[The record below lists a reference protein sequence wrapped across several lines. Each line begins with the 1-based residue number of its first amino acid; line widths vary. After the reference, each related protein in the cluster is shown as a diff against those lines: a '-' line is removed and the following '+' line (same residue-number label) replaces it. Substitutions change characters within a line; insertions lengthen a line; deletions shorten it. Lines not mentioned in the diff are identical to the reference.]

1 MWEPGEEDEVA
12 EAGED
17 EKRVAPKTKE
27 TRETWE
33 EREARETRAREELA
47 AVTRESST
55 AQDSGISSTSDS
67 TVSYSPASRGQGK
80 EDLSTVPWYEAEMP
94 RWVPRLRGCS
104 YLRIY
109 IPHRRRPASRYRLA
123 HGTRP
128 GLAF

>member
-12 EAGED
+12 TAGED
-17 EKRVAPKTKE
+17 GTRVAPETRDARE
-27 TRETWE
+27 TRET
-33 EREARETRAREELA
+33 RETRAREELA

-67 TVSYSPASRGQGK
+67 TVSYSAASRGQGQ

-94 RWVPRLRGCS
+94 RWVPRPRGCC

-109 IPHRRRPASRYRLA
+109 IPHRRRPGSRYRLT
-123 HGTRP
+123 HGTRL

>member
-12 EAGED
+12 TAGED
-17 EKRVAPKTKE
+17 GTRVAPE
-27 TRETWE
+27 TRDA
-33 EREARETRAREELA
+33 REARETRETRAREELA

-67 TVSYSPASRGQGK
+67 TVSYSAASRGQGE

-94 RWVPRLRGCS
+94 RWVPRPRGCC

-109 IPHRRRPASRYRLA
+109 IPHRRRPGSRYRLT
-123 HGTRP
+123 HGTRL

>member
-12 EAGED
+12 TAGED
-17 EKRVAPKTKE
+17 GTRVAPE
-27 TRETWE
+27 TRDA
-33 EREARETRAREELA
+33 REAPETRETRAREELA

-67 TVSYSPASRGQGK
+67 TVSYSAASRGQGQ

-94 RWVPRLRGCS
+94 RWVPRPRGCC

-109 IPHRRRPASRYRLA
+109 IPHRRRPGSRYRLT
-123 HGTRP
+123 HGTRL

>member
-12 EAGED
+12 TAGEEGTRVAPETRDAREAGE
-17 EKRVAPKTKE
+17 
-27 TRETWE
+27 TRE
-33 EREARETRAREELA
+33 ARAREELA

-67 TVSYSPASRGQGK
+67 TVSYSAASRGQGE

-94 RWVPRLRGCS
+94 RWVPRPRGCC

-109 IPHRRRPASRYRLA
+109 IPHRRRPGSRYRLT
-123 HGTRP
+123 HGTRL

>member
-12 EAGED
+12 TAGED
-17 EKRVAPKTKE
+17 GTRVAPE
-27 TRETWE
+27 TRDA
-33 EREARETRAREELA
+33 REARETRETRAREELA

-67 TVSYSPASRGQGK
+67 TVSYSAASRGQGR

-94 RWVPRLRGCS
+94 RWVPRPRGCC

-109 IPHRRRPASRYRLA
+109 IPHRRRPGSRYRLT
-123 HGTRP
+123 HGTRL

>member
-12 EAGED
+12 TAGED
-17 EKRVAPKTKE
+17 GTRVAPETRDARE
-27 TRETWE
+27 TRET
-33 EREARETRAREELA
+33 RETRAREELA

-67 TVSYSPASRGQGK
+67 TVSYSAASRGQGQ

-94 RWVPRLRGCS
+94 RWVPRPRGCC

-109 IPHRRRPASRYRLA
+109 IPHRRRPGSRYRLT

>member
-12 EAGED
+12 TAGED
-17 EKRVAPKTKE
+17 GTRVAPETRDARE
-27 TRETWE
+27 TRET
-33 EREARETRAREELA
+33 RETRAREELA

-67 TVSYSPASRGQGK
+67 TVSYSAASRDQCE

-94 RWVPRLRGCS
+94 RWVPRPRGCC

-109 IPHRRRPASRYRLA
+109 IPHRRRPGSRYRLT
-123 HGTRP
+123 HGTRL

>member
-12 EAGED
+12 TAGED
-17 EKRVAPKTKE
+17 GTRVAPE
-27 TRETWE
+27 TRDARETLE
-33 EREARETRAREELA
+33 TRETRAREELA

-67 TVSYSPASRGQGK
+67 TVSYSAASRGQGE

-94 RWVPRLRGCS
+94 RWVPRPRGCC

-109 IPHRRRPASRYRLA
+109 IPHRRRPGSRYRLT
-123 HGTRP
+123 HGTRL

>member
-17 EKRVAPKTKE
+17 GTRVAPKTRE
-27 TRETWE
+27 TRET
-33 EREARETRAREELA
+33 REARETRAREELA

-94 RWVPRLRGCS
+94 RWVP
-104 YLRIY
+104 
-109 IPHRRRPASRYRLA
+109 SRA
-123 HGTRP
+123 VNEHS
-128 GLAF
+128 

>member
-12 EAGED
+12 TAGED
-17 EKRVAPKTKE
+17 GTRVAPETRDARE
-27 TRETWE
+27 TRET
-33 EREARETRAREELA
+33 RETRAREDLA

-67 TVSYSPASRGQGK
+67 TVSYSAASRGQGQ

-94 RWVPRLRGCS
+94 RWVPRPRGCC

-109 IPHRRRPASRYRLA
+109 IPHRRRPGSRYRLT
-123 HGTRP
+123 HGTRL

>member
-12 EAGED
+12 TAGEDGTRVAPETRDAREAGE
-17 EKRVAPKTKE
+17 T
-27 TRETWE
+27 
-33 EREARETRAREELA
+33 RETRAREELA

-67 TVSYSPASRGQGK
+67 TVSYSAASRGQGQ

-94 RWVPRLRGCS
+94 RWVPRPRGCC

-109 IPHRRRPASRYRLA
+109 IPHRRRPGSRYRLT
-123 HGTRP
+123 HGTRL

>member
-12 EAGED
+12 TAGED
-17 EKRVAPKTKE
+17 GTRVAPE
-27 TRETWE
+27 TRDA
-33 EREARETRAREELA
+33 REARETRETRAREELA

-67 TVSYSPASRGQGK
+67 TVSYSAASRGQGQ

-94 RWVPRLRGCS
+94 RWVPRPRGCC

-109 IPHRRRPASRYRLA
+109 IPHRRRPGSRYRLT
-123 HGTRP
+123 HGTRL
-128 GLAF
+128 GIAF

>member
-12 EAGED
+12 TAGED
-17 EKRVAPKTKE
+17 GTRVAPE
-27 TRETWE
+27 TRD
-33 EREARETRAREELA
+33 ERETRDARETRAREELA

-67 TVSYSPASRGQGK
+67 TVSYSAASRGQGQ

-94 RWVPRLRGCS
+94 RWVPRPRGCC

-109 IPHRRRPASRYRLA
+109 IPHRRRPGSRYRLT
-123 HGTRP
+123 HGTRL

>member
-12 EAGED
+12 TAGED
-17 EKRVAPKTKE
+17 GTRVAPETRDARE
-27 TRETWE
+27 TRE
-33 EREARETRAREELA
+33 ARAREELA

-67 TVSYSPASRGQGK
+67 TVSYSAASRGQ

-94 RWVPRLRGCS
+94 RWVPRPRGCC

-109 IPHRRRPASRYRLA
+109 IPHRRRPGSRYRLT
-123 HGTRP
+123 HGTRF